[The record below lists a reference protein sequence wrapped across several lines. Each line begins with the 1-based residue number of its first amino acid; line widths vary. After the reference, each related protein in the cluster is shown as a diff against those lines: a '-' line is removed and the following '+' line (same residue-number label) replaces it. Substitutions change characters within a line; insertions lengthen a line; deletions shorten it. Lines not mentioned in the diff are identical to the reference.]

1 MPTACEPWPGKRNAM
16 VIVTSAARPA
26 PTEGGLRKMRA
37 GSVVT
42 SAARPAPT
50 EGGLRKMRAGSVVT
64 GAARPAPTEGG
75 LRKMRAGSVVA
86 GALRPAWTAGGL
98 RETLVAPTRPI
109 SAAAPSCFSPTDE
122 GGSPREAPAERD
134 EEHEVA
140 ALQTAGG
147 DGLLERDV
155 DGRGARV
162 AVPVDVHEHA
172 LHGKVDALGGRLDD
186 AEVRLV
192 RDEQVHVGRGEAVA
206 AEDAFGAFDEQADG
220 DLEHLVTPHLGVV
233 HP

>member
-16 VIVTSAARPA
+16 VI
-26 PTEGGLRKMRA
+26 
-37 GSVVT
+37 VT

-75 LRKMRAGSVVA
+75 LRKMRAGSVVT
-86 GALRPAWTAGGL
+86 GAARPARTAGGL
-98 RETLVAPTRPI
+98 RETLVAPTRPT

-155 DGRGARV
+155 HGRGARV

-172 LHGKVDALGGRLDD
+172 LHGK
-186 AEVRLV
+186 
-192 RDEQVHVGRGEAVA
+192 
-206 AEDAFGAFDEQADG
+206 
-220 DLEHLVTPHLGVV
+220 
-233 HP
+233 

>member
-37 GSVVT
+37 GSVV
-42 SAARPAPT
+42 
-50 EGGLRKMRAGSVVT
+50 
-64 GAARPAPTEGG
+64 
-75 LRKMRAGSVVA
+75 A
-86 GALRPAWTAGGL
+86 GALRPAWTAGSL

-162 AVPVDVHEHA
+162 A
-172 LHGKVDALGGRLDD
+172 
-186 AEVRLV
+186 
-192 RDEQVHVGRGEAVA
+192 
-206 AEDAFGAFDEQADG
+206 
-220 DLEHLVTPHLGVV
+220 
-233 HP
+233 